1 MYTAIS
7 ILVFIIC
14 ILLILIVLV
23 QNSKGGGLASS
34 FASSN
39 QIMGVRKTTNFLEKA
54 TWTLAGAMMALCVL
68 AVFFIPKGENASQ
81 SAIQKQLES
90 QPVQQAIPS
99 FPVMNNEETAP
110 AENAVPASEENAV
123 SATGENA
130 VSAPAENTES
140 GTDAE

>member
-110 AENAVPASEENAV
+110 AENAVSATEENGV